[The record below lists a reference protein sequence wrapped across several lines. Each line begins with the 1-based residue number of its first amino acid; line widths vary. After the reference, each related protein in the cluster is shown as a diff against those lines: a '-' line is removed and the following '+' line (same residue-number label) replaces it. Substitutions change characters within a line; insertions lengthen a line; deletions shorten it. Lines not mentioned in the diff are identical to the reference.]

1 MAQYPAP
8 THCSHSISI
17 QCFYPVLVPTILSQI
32 LEPGRK
38 IQDQQYKND
47 ISIIGKAAQYWTLVQ
62 SYLVVYVYL
71 FPSSD
76 TWEAVTEAQ
85 GDWWPANVC
94 LIFSHSLSVFAW
106 QGLHDTVCARVTCD
120 QCPQCPAPWSHG
132 LGSHRMCLVSVPGT
146 RHIVIIT
153 ALPLGTPAFSV
164 LCVMT
169 TI

>member
-1 MAQYPAP
+1 M
-8 THCSHSISI
+8 
-17 QCFYPVLVPTILSQI
+17 
-32 LEPGRK
+32 
-38 IQDQQYKND
+38 
-47 ISIIGKAAQYWTLVQ
+47 AAQYWTLVQ

-132 LGSHRMCLVSVPGT
+132 LGSHRMCLVSVPGI
-146 RHIVIIT
+146 RHIVIM
-153 ALPLGTPAFSV
+153 AARPLGTLASSV

-169 TI
+169 TIILTLGITSKLRRVESLNNRRKVAINLLTGVKM